1 MAKKVG
7 KGLIALS
14 SAAIV
19 SVYGI
24 GYAVTQPA
32 AVSMVAGTTPAAP
45 ASAAPSTG
53 PSASRAPSA
62 APTTAAGLKDG
73 AYPGTGW
80 SRHGSVSVSVTVQ
93 GGRIV
98 SAPITGVT
106 TRYSQSVIAGLP
118 AKVVSA
124 QSSRVDL
131 VSGATDSS
139 DAYVSAVGQALSQ
152 AGAPAAP
159 ASTSASTGVQ
169 PGATGGVQPGAAGS
183 LQSGGAGSVQPGGSG
198 APAGSQRRARRDGL
212 TAVQQG
218 GAAPDGSAA
227 NVQRG
232 GSVEVTGPNGVI
244 YRGGDRRT
252 RGGYGYYGD

>member
-32 AVSMVAGTTPAAP
+32 AVSMAAGSAPAPPASP
-45 ASAAPSTG
+45 ETSAATSPVASAAS
-53 PSASRAPSA
+53 SPSA
-62 APTTAAGLKDG
+62 APTTAAGMKDG
-73 AYPGTGW
+73 TYSGTGW

-93 GGRIV
+93 RGRIV

-139 DAYVSAVGQALSQ
+139 DAYVSAVNQALAQ
-152 AGAPAAP
+152 AGGT
-159 ASTSASTGVQ
+159 ASTSAATGTQSGLTGASGGAAGVQ
-169 PGATGGVQPGAAGS
+169 PGDGAAVQPGTNLG
-183 LQSGGAGSVQPGGSG
+183 
-198 APAGSQRRARRDGL
+198 
-212 TAVQQG
+212 
-218 GAAPDGSAA
+218 
-227 NVQRG
+227 RG
-232 GSVEVTGPNGVI
+232 GSVTVTGPNGSTI
-244 YRGGDRRT
+244 YRNPSGRRN
-252 RGGYGYYGD
+252 RGGYGYYGQ